1 MDQLLPEFLGNFLMD
16 HDQLCAPQR
25 VFYFE
30 TVDVH
35 TSVIVLIQL
44 RHELGV
50 ICWFHPGESIS
61 IVEGYSTF
69 CCRYASYDSI
79 RSLV

>member
-1 MDQLLPEFLGNFLMD
+1 MDQSLPEFLGNFLID
-16 HDQLCAPQR
+16 RDQLCAPQR

-44 RHELGV
+44 RYELGV
-50 ICWFHPGESIS
+50 IC
-61 IVEGYSTF
+61 
-69 CCRYASYDSI
+69 
-79 RSLV
+79 